1 MSNNYSH
8 ISRARKLRRVMTEE
22 ENMLWQKL
30 RGRKLLGLKFLR
42 QHPIIYDRINHEPTY
57 FIPDFYCAEKK
68 LIIEVDGKIHDFQKQ
83 KDLYRE
89 EILKSGDLRIL
100 RIKNEDINNN
110 LIGTLAV
117 IKEYILNLP

>member
-1 MSNNYSH
+1 MSNNYSP

-30 RGRKLLGLKFLR
+30 SGRKLLGLKFLR
-42 QHPIIYDRINHEPTY
+42 QHPIIYDRINHEPKY